1 MTDKR
6 DIFCDFAI
14 FFRIKRKYMQD
25 QSKNTE
31 CVKFFQN
38 GLITDGTQPDSCGK
52 FSFAKRSFETCAKSP
67 QQFQCPL
74 ELQ

>member
-1 MTDKR
+1 MN
-6 DIFCDFAI
+6 
-14 FFRIKRKYMQD
+14 MQD
-25 QSKNTE
+25 QSENTE
-31 CVKFFQN
+31 CVKLFQN